1 VDGARSDGGGRQSAA
16 FDPPEVDGVLAA
28 GVEEEL
34 SFDDDDPLEEETS
47 DTEEDVRLSVR

>member
-1 VDGARSDGGGRQSAA
+1 LAA

-34 SFDDDDPLEEETS
+34 SFDDDDDPLEEETS
-47 DTEEDVRLSVR
+47 DAEEDLRLSVR